1 LNTIDLRVKKKA
13 VVGFTNKIERVFFL
27 ANAHKL
33 KRKESWFFFKKEN
46 FDGEQVLINIV
57 K

>member
-1 LNTIDLRVKKKA
+1 MNTIDLRVKKKA
-13 VVGFTNKIERVFFL
+13 VVGFTNKIERVFFW

-33 KRKESWFFFKKEN
+33 KRKESWFFKKEN